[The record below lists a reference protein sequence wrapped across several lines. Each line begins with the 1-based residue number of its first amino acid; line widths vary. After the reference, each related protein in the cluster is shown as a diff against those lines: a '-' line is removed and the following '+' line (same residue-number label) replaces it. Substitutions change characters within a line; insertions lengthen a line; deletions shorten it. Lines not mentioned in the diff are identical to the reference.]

1 MTPEASDITLA
12 LPFALLATLLYALSG
27 GWQIL
32 VLLRQV
38 PAPRL
43 SLVRYSGI
51 GAVLL
56 HTYVLYVM
64 LFQHDT
70 LALGAAESTS
80 LICWLMAIMLL
91 LTSRYHAMTALMA
104 ILFPL
109 ASLSLI
115 LLIGLP
121 QHVHDTHFSNGELIH
136 IFTSVLAYALLSLA
150 TLQALLLAIQDR
162 ALKMRRFRGIV
173 ESLPALIRMERVLFD
188 LITMGI
194 ILLTLSIITG
204 VLFVYNAPLTRLTPK
219 ALLALM
225 TWAIFGILLWG
236 HRVRGW
242 RGRKA
247 VRWTLGGSVLLLLT
261 YYGSKFLTPY

>member
-1 MTPEASDITLA
+1 MTLA
-12 LPFALLATLLYALSG
+12 LPLALLATLLYALGG

-38 PAPRL
+38 PSPRL
-43 SLVRYSGI
+43 MLVRVMG
-51 GAVLL
+51 GAAVLL
-56 HTYVLYVM
+56 HAYVLYSVM
-64 LFQHDT
+64 LPHGT
-70 LALGAAESTS
+70 LTLGAAESTS
-80 LICWLMAIMLL
+80 LIAWIMAVLL
-91 LTSRYHAMTALMA
+91 LVTSRYHAMNALMA

-115 LLIGLP
+115 ALIGLP
-121 QHVHDTHFSNGELIH
+121 QPAHDTYFSNGELIH
-136 IFTSVLAYALLSLA
+136 ILTSVLAYALLSLA
-150 TLQALLLAIQDR
+150 TLQALLLALQDR
-162 ALKMRRFRGIV
+162 ALKMRKLRGIV

-188 LITMGI
+188 LITMGM
-194 ILLTLSIITG
+194 ILLTLSIVTG
-204 VLFVYNAPLTRLTPK
+204 MLFVYSTPLTRLTPK

-247 VRWTLGGSVLLLLT
+247 IRWTLGGSLLLLLT